1 MNFYECC
8 DLAKKVHL
16 THTLATTFIAH
27 MAGHKSF
34 NPSLRPQNYIL
45 GNSSRT
51 IQSELKKIHDFS
63 SSYRN
68 IRRLYYLVAYSN
80 STTTYQYSKS
90 ADVWNFAGMSKCLD
104 ICPPTR
110 CAFSRLF
117 DSILYWLLKLLLPKC
132 PDFYGND
139 SKDSFTRLSHNIY
152 P

>member
-1 MNFYECC
+1 MNFYEWC
-8 DLAKKVHL
+8 DLTKKVYL
-16 THTLATTFIAH
+16 VAGIFAYPNTLATTFIAH

-51 IQSELKKIHDFS
+51 IQSELKKIHEFS

-68 IRRLYYLVAYSN
+68 IRHLYYLVAYSN

-117 DSILYWLLKLLLPKC
+117 DSILY
-132 PDFYGND
+132 
-139 SKDSFTRLSHNIY
+139 
-152 P
+152 